1 MKEAGEEMRHHR
13 LVSHLLKT
21 ALLAVALAVGLP
33 ALSWAADPAGRAEG
47 FLRDGTKFERVARQL
62 FLIDKL
68 GKKSLA
74 RDGNYVTTAG
84 KQFVIKNG
92 RILTYGPLGKRP
104 PARRPGSPAGRVA
117 EEEKEESFYWEDDP
131 SVEYADD
138 KTRLG
143 DQPIKGK
150 ILKQQPGQVQPS
162 K

>member
-1 MKEAGEEMRHHR
+1 MKEAGAEMCRNSLVSR
-13 LVSHLLKT
+13 LVMM
-21 ALLAVALAVGLP
+21 ALLAVAVVVGFSSV
-33 ALSWAADPAGRAEG
+33 SWGADPAGRSEG
-47 FLRDGTKFERVARQL
+47 TLKDGTKFERVARQL
-62 FLIDKL
+62 FLFDKQ
-68 GKKSLA
+68 GRKALA

-92 RILTYGPLGKRP
+92 RILMYGPLGKLP
-104 PARRPGSPAGRVA
+104 PARSPGSPGDKVA
-117 EEEKEESFYWEDDP
+117 DEGYYLEVDP

-143 DQPIKGK
+143 DQPTKGK